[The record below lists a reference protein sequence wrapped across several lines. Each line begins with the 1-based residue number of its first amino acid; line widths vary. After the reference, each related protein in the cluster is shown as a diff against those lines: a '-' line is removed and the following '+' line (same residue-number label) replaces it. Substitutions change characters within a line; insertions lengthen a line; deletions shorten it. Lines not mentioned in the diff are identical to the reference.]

1 MSVFTRLVI
10 PDLAQ
15 AEAATERL
23 TSPSLG
29 TFFFSYLDGVFP
41 VETVQ
46 DVSAPLITPFEAPS
60 PPPPSELDPT
70 GENIFTGDG
79 TLNGRILI
87 GLIIGG
93 VIALLACYALYL
105 CRMTCRRHPKK
116 STEEEP
122 VRLRDSKAS
131 APNGR
136 QTSKDSTPDE
146 RKPLSSLVLTVLSF
160 LSCYILYFCFMIR
173 RRTAKKGTK
182 EGPVERDS
190 FASLD
195 EQSSWF
201 EPRTSYPPS
210 TATHTQAEENVN
222 TPIVVEPA
230 SPDAGLITSAFT
242 PRTESALADGT
253 LTQGMEEGRN
263 REIDTASVSPPPD
276 AGASSHDN
284 DAAGQLLGDKAS
296 HLDVPDDTTRGELK
310 DVRAM
315 QSSVPPTKNS
325 RPSRAKPSH
334 LYLAGRRSV
343 SRVVDVR
350 PALSDAALDP
360 AGSYKHA
367 MASAQNF
374 MSRNSSVISSAS
386 ACSFGESSTR
396 ATDPAACSTL
406 VVSTSK
412 SVLDTVA
419 KANEADASETSTDDD
434 AEVVEVTVASTASL
448 GRHRSTMINPEAVV
462 IDDPVNDSNYSALPP
477 PQPLLIEVDALNEPP
492 TTFDDTVGDEDAR
505 TVRSPIREE
514 EDEALRI

>member
-1 MSVFTRLVI
+1 MPPPPSPPPFPPSLPPLTPGGTYQYVLSANFIVAVALDRFQAAESEFQDGLTQFLNLNSIGVQRVFTTPSAASSFRRSLQKDDTGGEGAGGGQLAGKDEESGGKGEEIAAVSVFTRLVI

-173 RRTAKKGTK
+173 RRTAKKAQK
-182 EGPVERDS
+182 KD
-190 FASLD
+190 L
-195 EQSSWF
+195 SS
-201 EPRTSYPPS
+201 ETLLRRLMSNLPGSNRVHRTLQVQPPILKRKRTS
-210 TATHTQAEENVN
+210 
-222 TPIVVEPA
+222 I
-230 SPDAGLITSAFT
+230 
-242 PRTESALADGT
+242 
-253 LTQGMEEGRN
+253 
-263 REIDTASVSPPPD
+263 
-276 AGASSHDN
+276 
-284 DAAGQLLGDKAS
+284 
-296 HLDVPDDTTRGELK
+296 
-310 DVRAM
+310 
-315 QSSVPPTKNS
+315 
-325 RPSRAKPSH
+325 RPSLWSRH
-334 LYLAGRRSV
+334 LQMQV
-343 SRVVDVR
+343 
-350 PALSDAALDP
+350 
-360 AGSYKHA
+360 
-367 MASAQNF
+367 
-374 MSRNSSVISSAS
+374 
-386 ACSFGESSTR
+386 
-396 ATDPAACSTL
+396 
-406 VVSTSK
+406 
-412 SVLDTVA
+412 
-419 KANEADASETSTDDD
+419 
-434 AEVVEVTVASTASL
+434 
-448 GRHRSTMINPEAVV
+448 
-462 IDDPVNDSNYSALPP
+462 
-477 PQPLLIEVDALNEPP
+477 
-492 TTFDDTVGDEDAR
+492 
-505 TVRSPIREE
+505 
-514 EDEALRI
+514 